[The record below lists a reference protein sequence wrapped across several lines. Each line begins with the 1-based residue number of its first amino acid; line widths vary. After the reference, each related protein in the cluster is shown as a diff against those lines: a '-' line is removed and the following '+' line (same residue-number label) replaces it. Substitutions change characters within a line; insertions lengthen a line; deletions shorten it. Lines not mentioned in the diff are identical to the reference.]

1 MKRIV
6 VNFKSGRYIIFDM
19 PDSEWLYINK
29 MMLEAKGQIQL
40 LVFNQLVIN
49 LYEVECIEAK
59 EKKEQN
65 DDTAT

>member
-49 LYEVECIEAK
+49 LYEVENIEAK